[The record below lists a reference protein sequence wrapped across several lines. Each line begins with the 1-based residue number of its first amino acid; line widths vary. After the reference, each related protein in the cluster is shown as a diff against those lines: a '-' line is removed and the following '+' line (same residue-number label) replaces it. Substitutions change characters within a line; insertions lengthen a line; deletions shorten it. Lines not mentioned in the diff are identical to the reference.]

1 MRNIRATVVGIGFKG
16 YSDDVVGPIVK
27 RVQDDL
33 ASAGVEITSSH
44 IAMDYDDGLAV
55 TSVIRADDSDLL
67 LGVVASWCDARGAMP
82 LLTAYPERPLLLYS
96 TGGRTRED
104 GALWSPAAGAGAPS
118 ILEPLRAGGRK
129 FRYIYEKP
137 DEGTRVD
144 ALLPFCRAARAVSLL
159 RGTRLGTVGYGDMG
173 LYTTA
178 VDTAALRRLLHLE
191 IVHLDLM
198 ELDARARAVPPERVE
213 GFISDL
219 IEQWAIVGPK
229 PSREDLAQVA
239 RTTLALREL
248 IAEYK
253 LTTISL
259 KCVEGFMT
267 CMQCAA
273 CMVGTLVGDETL
285 YVCENDIPGMVAHAI
300 LHYVSGGETAS
311 FVESYEF
318 WDDRVLFGVCG
329 FVPPSM
335 SRGEKRAKLFK
346 TARFDGL
353 MAVPEMKVGRV
364 TLCRPFWREGRMRM
378 HIVTG
383 EAVESRSWV
392 EIGFELPKHP
402 SFELVLD
409 GTMQHFLDNVPSQ
422 HYSFV
427 YGDHADALA
436 DLCDILSVE
445 VVRT

>member
-1 MRNIRATVVGIGFKG
+1 MRNIRATVIGLGFKG
-16 YSDDVVGPIVK
+16 YSDDAVGPIVK

-33 ASAGVEITSSH
+33 ASAGVETTSSH
-44 IAMDYDDGLAV
+44 IVMDYEDGLAV
-55 TSVIRADDSDLL
+55 TSAIRAEDSDLL

-82 LLTAYPERPLLLYS
+82 VLTAYPERPLLLYS
-96 TGGRTRED
+96 TGGRTRND
-104 GALWSPAAGAGAPS
+104 GVLWSPAGGAGAPGL
-118 ILEPLRAGGRK
+118 LEPLRAGGRR
-129 FRYIYEKP
+129 FRYVYEKP
-137 DEGTRVD
+137 DEGTRID
-144 ALLPFCRAARAVSLL
+144 ALMPFCRAARAISLL

-191 IVHLDLM
+191 IVYLDLM
-198 ELDARARAVPPERVE
+198 QVETRAHAVPDGEVE
-213 GFISDL
+213 SL
-219 IEQWAIVGPK
+219 VAELAEQWSIVGPK
-229 PSREDLAQVA
+229 PSQEDLAQVA

-248 IAEYK
+248 IAEHR
-253 LTTISL
+253 LTTVSL

-267 CMQCAA
+267 CMRCAA
-273 CMVGTLVGDETL
+273 CMVGTLVGDETF
-285 YVCENDIPGMVAHAI
+285 YVCENDIPGMVAHAM

-329 FVPPSM
+329 FAPPSM
-335 SRGEKRAKLFK
+335 MRGARRAKVFK
-346 TARFDGL
+346 TAKFDGL

-383 EAVESRSWV
+383 EAVEPRSWV

-409 GTMQHFLDNVPSQ
+409 GIMQHFLDHVPSQ

-427 YGDHADALA
+427 YGDHADALTGF
-436 DLCDILSVE
+436 CEILGVE
-445 VVRT
+445 AVRT

>member
-1 MRNIRATVVGIGFKG
+1 VRNIRATVVGLGFKG
-16 YSDDVVGPIVK
+16 YSDDAVGPIVK

-44 IAMDYDDGLAV
+44 IVLDYDDGLAV
-55 TSVIRADDSDLL
+55 TSAIRADESDLL
-67 LGVVASWCDARGAMP
+67 LSVVASWCDARGAMP

-104 GALWSPAAGAGAPS
+104 GALWSPAAGAGAPGL
-118 ILEPLRAGGRK
+118 LEPLRAGGRR
-129 FRYIYEKP
+129 FRYVYEKP
-137 DEGTRVD
+137 DEGTRIDEVM
-144 ALLPFCRAARAVSLL
+144 PFCRAARAASLL

-198 ELDARARAVPPERVE
+198 ELETRAQAVPQNKVE
-213 GFISDL
+213 GMVSNL
-219 IEQWAIVGPK
+219 TEQWSFVRPE
-229 PSREDLAQVA
+229 PSREDLIQVA
-239 RTTLALREL
+239 KTTLALREL
-248 IAEYK
+248 IAEHK
-253 LTTISL
+253 LTTVSL
-259 KCVEGFMT
+259 KCVEGFMS
-267 CMQCAA
+267 CMRCAA
-273 CMVGTLVGDETL
+273 CMVGTLVGDETF
-285 YVCENDIPGMVAHAI
+285 YVCENDVPGMVGHAM
-300 LHYVSGGETAS
+300 LHYLSGGETAS

-335 SRGEKRAKLFK
+335 TRGGKQAKVFK

-353 MAVPEMKVGRV
+353 MAVPEMKLGRV
-364 TLCRPFWREGRMRM
+364 TLCRPFWREGRMLM

-383 EAVESRSWV
+383 EAVEPRSWV

-409 GTMQHFLDNVPSQ
+409 GAMKHFIDHVPSQ

-427 YGDHADALA
+427 YGNHADALA
-436 DLCDILSVE
+436 ELCGILGVE